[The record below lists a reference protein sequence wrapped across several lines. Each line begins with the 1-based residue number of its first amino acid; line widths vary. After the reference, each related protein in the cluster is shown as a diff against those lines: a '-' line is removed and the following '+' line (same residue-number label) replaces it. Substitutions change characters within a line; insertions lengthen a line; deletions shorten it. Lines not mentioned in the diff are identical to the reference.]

1 MSSYPF
7 RNIECYDASVK
18 LAEVI
23 RFISDYPDMLES
35 LRSETLNRVDELEI
49 EGGRNKVHEMLWG
62 IVRQE
67 KICEL
72 NAEKEIQY

>member
-1 MSSYPF
+1 MIPPF
-7 RNIECYDASVK
+7 RNIECFEASEK

-23 RFISDYPDMLES
+23 LFLSKYPDQLEY

-62 IVRQE
+62 INRQE

-72 NAEKEIQY
+72 NANENVF